1 MTETKKSICN
11 MLSGLILQVVT
22 MMVGLIIPRLVL
34 VHYGSETNGLLNSIT
49 QIFNYVALLEAG
61 VGIVSTQV
69 LYERLAKHDYSGISS
84 CLSATVHYYLGIL
97 ADRGLIEMKKYSC
110 RAIKLVGYHLEKDKD

>member
-1 MTETKKSICN
+1 

-49 QIFNYVALLEAG
+49 QIFN
-61 VGIVSTQV
+61 
-69 LYERLAKHDYSGISS
+69 
-84 CLSATVHYYLGIL
+84 
-97 ADRGLIEMKKYSC
+97 
-110 RAIKLVGYHLEKDKD
+110 

>member
-1 MTETKKSICN
+1 

-84 CLSATVHYYLGIL
+84 CLSAT
-97 ADRGLIEMKKYSC
+97 DRKS
-110 RAIKLVGYHLEKDKD
+110 VV